1 MSVPLFDLTFAQRR
15 AQCLRYKSP
24 VQTAAVATRPPPLLP
39 QPGGLHRC
47 EGKSNATP
55 LGGLRRA
62 GLLEPSPDSLVLAL
76 SVGYHL
82 YG

>member
-1 MSVPLFDLTFAQRR
+1 MSVPLFASP
-15 AQCLRYKSP
+15 CLRSTSP
-24 VQTAAVATRPPPLLP
+24 VQPAAVATRPPPLLP

-55 LGGLRRA
+55 VGSLRRA

-82 YG
+82 